1 MYDGAVSDSCPAA
14 DTADLLRWG
23 MGGTVLFERQHR
35 PYLNLTI
42 ISREDNTMPGITLLF
57 DQDIS
62 DDKVMLTGIGI
73 LIDFRCL
80 TIEFV

>member
-1 MYDGAVSDSCPAA
+1 M
-14 DTADLLRWG
+14 
-23 MGGTVLFERQHR
+23 
-35 PYLNLTI
+35 TI
-42 ISREDNTMPGITLLF
+42 ISREDNTMPSITLLF